1 MERNSRVGMKVTM
14 ALAGAGMLALSLMPA
29 SGGQKA
35 DMTVDTATRALV
47 YGNADATW
55 TTRAAALAA
64 GNGEA
69 ARAIGHVA
77 EALNLDGV
85 ARDHAIEALAIAGTA
100 DAQAAMRQALA
111 STAAKNDAAYPILV
125 ARLANV
131 ETPTFD
137 TLVYLAQLR
146 ATATRDGQLELAD
159 AASLAGHRLHQA
171 RAPLAHKR

>member
-1 MERNSRVGMKVTM
+1 MKRNRRIGMKVTM
-14 ALAGAGMLALSLMPA
+14 VLAGAGMLAVSVMPG
-29 SGGQKA
+29 SREQKS
-35 DMTVDTATRALV
+35 DLTVDAATRALV
-47 YGNADATW
+47 YGSADATW

-64 GNGEA
+64 ANGEA

-77 EALNLDGV
+77 EAVNLDSA
-85 ARDHAIEALAIAGTA
+85 ARDHALEALALAGTA
-100 DAQAAMRQALA
+100 DAQEAMRQALA
-111 STAAKNDAAYPILV
+111 STAAKDDAAYPILV

-146 ATATRDGQLELAD
+146 ATATRDGQTQLAD
-159 AASLAGHRLHQA
+159 AASPAGHRLHQA

>member
-1 MERNSRVGMKVTM
+1 MERNSRIGMKVTM
-14 ALAGAGMLALSLMPA
+14 ALAGAGMLAVSAMWGEQKPA
-29 SGGQKA
+29 I
-35 DMTVDTATRALV
+35 TVDAATHALV
-47 YGNADATW
+47 YGNTGAGW

-64 GNGEA
+64 ANGEA

-77 EALNLDGV
+77 EAVNVDSA
-85 ARDHAIEALAIAGTA
+85 ARDHALEALALAGTA
-100 DAQAAMRQALA
+100 DAQAAMREALA
-111 STAAKNDAAYPILV
+111 SPAAKNDAAYPILV

-146 ATATRDGQLELAD
+146 ETAKTDGQMELAD
-159 AASLAGHRLHQA
+159 AASPAAHRLRQA